1 MAPTDQFAA
10 IQAELDAARA
20 ELQEFTYSVAHDL
33 RADVRHILAYAQIA
47 LEDGGQHL
55 PLAVAQ
61 HLSTISGSARHMGRL
76 IDAMAELARV
86 GSAPLQHASVPL
98 AELAR
103 EIGEGLQREHP
114 QRAIELRV
122 SADLPVL
129 RADPALLRLA
139 LHELLANAVKFTAA
153 RSTAIIEV
161 GAPVVDAADAA
172 GPIRQF
178 FVRDNGVGFPAEQA
192 ARVFRVF
199 QRLHG
204 SVEFDGIGLG
214 LALVRKIA
222 QRHGARIEASGQ
234 PGQGCCITVTWPV

>member
-1 MAPTDQFAA
+1 MAPADRVAA
-10 IQAELDAARA
+10 LQAELDAARA

-55 PLAVAQ
+55 PLAVAE

-76 IDAMAELARV
+76 IDAVAELSRV
-86 GSAPLQHASVPL
+86 GSAPMQHALVPL
-98 AELAR
+98 GAMAR
-103 EIGEGLQREHP
+103 EIGESLRREHP
-114 QRAIELRV
+114 QRAIELHF

-161 GAPVVDAADAA
+161 GAPVASP
-172 GPIRQF
+172 GLQF
-178 FVRDNGVGFPAEQA
+178 FVRDNGVGFPSEQS
-192 ARVFRVF
+192 ARLFHVF

-204 SVEFDGIGLG
+204 SAEFDGIGLG

-222 QRHGARIEASGQ
+222 QRHGAHIEASAQ
-234 PGQGCCITVTWPV
+234 PGQGCCMTVTWPE

>member
-1 MAPTDQFAA
+1 MAPADRVAA
-10 IQAELDAARA
+10 LQAELDAARA

-55 PLAVAQ
+55 PLAVAE

-76 IDAMAELARV
+76 IDAVAELSRV
-86 GSAPLQHASVPL
+86 GAAPMQHASVPL
-98 AELAR
+98 GAMAR
-103 EIGEGLQREHP
+103 EIGESLRREHP
-114 QRAIELRV
+114 QRAIELHV

-153 RSTAIIEV
+153 RSTAIIEIGV
-161 GAPVVDAADAA
+161 PVAS
-172 GPIRQF
+172 PSQQF
-178 FVRDNGVGFPAEQA
+178 FVRDNGVGFPSEQS
-192 ARVFRVF
+192 ARLFHVF
-199 QRLHG
+199 QRLH
-204 SVEFDGIGLG
+204 SSAEFDGIGLG

-222 QRHGARIEASGQ
+222 QRHGAHIEASAQ
-234 PGQGCCITVTWPV
+234 PGQGCCMTVTWPE